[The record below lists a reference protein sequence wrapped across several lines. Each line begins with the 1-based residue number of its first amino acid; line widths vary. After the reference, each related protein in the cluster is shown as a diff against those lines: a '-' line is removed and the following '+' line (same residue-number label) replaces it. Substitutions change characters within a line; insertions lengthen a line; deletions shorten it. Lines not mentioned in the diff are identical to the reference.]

1 MKNIIKIFLVFAAV
15 IFLFAACGK
24 EEETIDVSDVKD
36 MIFWSEEPIILYY
49 GEGKIIID
57 SDFGVAVYDLENS
70 RLTDRITHDQMR
82 EWGMGG
88 YGNYASADGET
99 VYITDM
105 RQIDGI
111 TTSMVAYDV
120 ESKTASPAKNITG
133 DEIRES
139 SWAWDGGRFQAETI
153 DPYNPY
159 DMEYKKHYEYFGKY
173 FEQNCL
179 IGYAIVTNE
188 NEFVFLTVPK
198 SFMAYDT
205 QIVISGSNDGEK
217 VYRIFNDEE

>member
-88 YGNYASADGET
+88 YGNYSSADGKT
-99 VYITDM
+99 LYFTDM
-105 RQIDGI
+105 RQIDGVM
-111 TTSMVAYDV
+111 TSFVAYDV
-120 ESKTASPAKNITG
+120 ESKTVSDITKIPEGGFPYETFGENQKHYDPAKYEKIFQKYIDNNCFI
-133 DEIRES
+133 S
-139 SWAWDGGRFQAETI
+139 SGVLLDSG
-153 DPYNPY
+153 
-159 DMEYKKHYEYFGKY
+159 
-173 FEQNCL
+173 
-179 IGYAIVTNE
+179 
-188 NEFVFLTVPK
+188 EFVFL
-198 SFMAYDT
+198 SMRDGRLYELEA
-205 QIVISGSNDGEK
+205 IVCDDNGGEK

>member
-88 YGNYASADGET
+88 YGNYSSADGKT
-99 VYITDM
+99 LYFTDM
-105 RQIDGI
+105 RQIDGVM
-111 TTSMVAYDV
+111 TSFVAYDV
-120 ESKTASPAKNITG
+120 ESKTVSDITKIPEGGFPYETFGENQKHYDPAKYEKIFQKYIDNNCFI
-133 DEIRES
+133 S
-139 SWAWDGGRFQAETI
+139 SGVLLDSG
-153 DPYNPY
+153 
-159 DMEYKKHYEYFGKY
+159 
-173 FEQNCL
+173 
-179 IGYAIVTNE
+179 
-188 NEFVFLTVPK
+188 EFVFLSMRDGRFYELEV
-198 SFMAYDT
+198 
-205 QIVISGSNDGEK
+205 IVCDDNGGEK

>member
-49 GEGKIIID
+49 GEGKIIVD
-57 SDFGVAVYDLENS
+57 GNFGVVVYDLENS

-88 YGNYASADGET
+88 YGNYSSADGKAL
-99 VYITDM
+99 YFTDM
-105 RQIDGI
+105 RQIDGVM
-111 TTSMVAYDV
+111 TSFVAYDV
-120 ESKTASPAKNITG
+120 ESKTVSDITKIPEGGFSYETFGENQKHYDPAKYEKIFQKYIDNNCFI
-133 DEIRES
+133 S
-139 SWAWDGGRFQAETI
+139 SGVLLDSGT
-153 DPYNPY
+153 
-159 DMEYKKHYEYFGKY
+159 
-173 FEQNCL
+173 
-179 IGYAIVTNE
+179 
-188 NEFVFLTVPK
+188 FVFLSMRDGRFYELEV
-198 SFMAYDT
+198 
-205 QIVISGSNDGEK
+205 IVCDDNGGEK

>member
-88 YGNYASADGET
+88 YGNYSSADGKT
-99 VYITDM
+99 LYFTDM
-105 RQIDGI
+105 RQIDGVM
-111 TTSMVAYDV
+111 TSFVAYDV
-120 ESKTASPAKNITG
+120 ESKTVSDITKIPEGGFPYETFGENQKHYDPAKYEKIFQKYIDNNCFI
-133 DEIRES
+133 S
-139 SWAWDGGRFQAETI
+139 SSAVLLDSG
-153 DPYNPY
+153 
-159 DMEYKKHYEYFGKY
+159 
-173 FEQNCL
+173 
-179 IGYAIVTNE
+179 
-188 NEFVFLTVPK
+188 EFVFLSMRDGKFYEFEV
-198 SFMAYDT
+198 
-205 QIVISGSNDGEK
+205 IVCDINGGEN